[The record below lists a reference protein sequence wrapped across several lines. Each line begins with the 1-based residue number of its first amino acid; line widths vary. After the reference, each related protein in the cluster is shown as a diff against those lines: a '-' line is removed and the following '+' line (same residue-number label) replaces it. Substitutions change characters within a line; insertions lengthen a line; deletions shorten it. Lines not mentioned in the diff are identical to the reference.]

1 MIHPNLVVKNSHSSF
16 DIFLGLAPTM
26 TKKSNKNPMAGAIT
40 WTTKG
45 KVEER
50 PKRSEAGRNEGREK
64 ASPFHGKELSHL
76 QPL

>member
-1 MIHPNLVVKNSHSSF
+1 
-16 DIFLGLAPTM
+16 M